1 MISGEKYM
9 KETTQLIIAMINYFQ
24 KDPKRINHFI
34 KVHSYAK
41 LICEMENIDSQTSQ
55 IIELVAIVHDIG
67 IKNSEEKYGSSSGKY
82 QQIEGPPEAEKM
94 LNEIGVDHDI
104 VNRICWL
111 IAHHHTYDD
120 IVDIDHQVLVEA
132 DFLVNGYEESM
143 TASAIN
149 SIKNKIFKTE
159 SGKLLLK
166 TMLS

>member
-9 KETTQLIIAMINYFQ
+9 KETTQLITAMINYFQ

-94 LNEIGVDHDI
+94 LNEIGIDHDI

-166 TMLS
+166 TILS

>member
-1 MISGEKYM
+1 M
-9 KETTQLIIAMINYFQ
+9 KETTQLITAMITYFQ

-94 LNEIGVDHDI
+94 LNEIGIDHDI

-166 TMLS
+166 TILS

>member
-1 MISGEKYM
+1 MISGEKNV
-9 KETTQLIIAMINYFQ
+9 KETTQLITAMINYFQ

-41 LICEMENIDSQTSQ
+41 LICEMENIESQTSQ

-67 IKNSEEKYGSSSGKY
+67 IKNCEEKYGSSSGKY

-94 LNEIGVDHDI
+94 LNEIGIDHDI

-120 IVDIDHQVLVEA
+120 IVEIDHQVLVEA

-166 TMLS
+166 TILS